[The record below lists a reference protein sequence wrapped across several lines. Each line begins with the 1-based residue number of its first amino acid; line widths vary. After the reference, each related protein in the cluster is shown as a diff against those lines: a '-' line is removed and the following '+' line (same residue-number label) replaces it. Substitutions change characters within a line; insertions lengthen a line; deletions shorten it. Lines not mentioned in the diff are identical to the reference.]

1 MALPLRRLPKVSQP
15 SEDMGFVDHLEALR
29 WHVVRSAI
37 VLFSAAVLAFIFIDD
52 IFNAVILAPT
62 RSSFP
67 SYRALCWLGEQ
78 IHIASLCLSDVKIS
92 FQNTQL
98 SGQFMMSFSSA
109 FVFGFILAF
118 PYIIWELWR
127 FIKPALSAKELRY
140 ARGLIFWVSLL
151 FFFGVAFGYFIIT
164 PYTVNFFASY
174 TLSDQF
180 QNIIKIDDYLD
191 TLIGLVLG
199 TGLVFELP
207 VLVYFFSKLGFLT
220 PRFMSEYRKYAV
232 VIILVVAAVITPP
245 DVFSQIIVTIP
256 LWILYEISI
265 FISARVERDRI
276 RSEREFFAS

>member
-1 MALPLRRLPKVSQP
+1 MALPLRRLPKASQP

>member
-52 IFNAVILAPT
+52 IFNSVILAPT